1 MTLHASEHELVECY
15 LTHFR
20 RTTPKSKMS
29 FFWDE
34 SHLRVAISRLRCNKD
49 IFTIILC
56 VFYWVSKSE
65 RTLISCLNLTSLFA
79 CF

>member
-29 FFWDE
+29 FFGTK
-34 SHLRVAISRLRCNKD
+34 V
-49 IFTIILC
+49 IFEWRFHVYVVIKIYLQIATG
-56 VFYWVSKSE
+56 V
-65 RTLISCLNLTSLFA
+65 LFGVEE
-79 CF
+79 